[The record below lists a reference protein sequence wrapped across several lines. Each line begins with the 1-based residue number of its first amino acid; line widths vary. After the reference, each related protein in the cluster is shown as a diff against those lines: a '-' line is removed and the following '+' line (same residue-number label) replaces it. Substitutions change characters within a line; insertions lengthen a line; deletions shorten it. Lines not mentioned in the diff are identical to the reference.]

1 MTFHALAALLL
12 ATSLPASALSHE
24 CTFDQKAV
32 ASELQH
38 MARRHP
44 GYRIVAGGSAV
55 ELAHRGGYKVRLSYG
70 GCEDLGAEVL
80 VRGEKGKPGPGM
92 QELISA
98 VSRYWS
104 PTQARDLESALAS
117 GKLTRVVDGDTTFL
131 EASGS
136 VSSAFPLGFTI
147 SLSKYQV
154 SLSWPVA

>member
-1 MTFHALAALLL
+1 MKIHALAALLL
-12 ATSLPASALSHE
+12 ATSLPALALSQK
-24 CTFDQKAV
+24 CTFDQKVV
-32 ASELQH
+32 ASELQL

-44 GYRIVAGGSAV
+44 GYRMVAGGSAV
-55 ELAHRGGYKVRLSYG
+55 EWAQRSGYTVRLSYG
-70 GCEDLGAEVL
+70 GCEDLGAEIL
-80 VRGEKGKPGPGM
+80 VRGEKGERGPGM
-92 QELISA
+92 QELIAA

-104 PTQARDLESALAS
+104 PAQARDLESALAS

-147 SLSKYQV
+147 GFSKHEV